1 MPAKREKRRDEMVDS
16 MRTINWF
23 NCLCEELGT
32 YKPREIQRI
41 LQPHIIENRDDV
53 KNNRYLEYSQG
64 MHVPY
69 PALVLCAEK
78 LVKGSSW
85 ELNHV
90 LWSVLRHE
98 TSVQGHATEWLH
110 QLVPIIVGLVFDSRH
125 DICLRGDRHFLGSL
139 ERRASMD
146 SLTALTVILRLN
158 HERGDYEQ
166 VWECAKSIFRVLLI
180 IGSDFNKRGISERV
194 FTLYRERV
202 FNLARFNGCRM
213 YLENCNYPGL
223 SGAFHELSE
232 HLRQRSSHARDR
244 KMASYYAMQILN
256 GQRIQ
261 SSQKF
266 FEPLIGPDLDIGPP
280 TLESIDRYR
289 QSIQEL
295 GLKENRDS

>member
-1 MPAKREKRRDEMVDS
+1 MPAKRKKRRDELVDPI
-16 MRTINWF
+16 RTINWF
-23 NCLCEELGT
+23 NCLCEKLGT

-41 LQPHIIENRDDV
+41 LQPHIIENRGEDI
-53 KNNRYLEYSQG
+53 KTNRYLEYSRG

-69 PALVLCAEK
+69 PALVQCAEK

-90 LWSVLRHE
+90 LWSVLRHK
-98 TSVQGHATEWLH
+98 TSVQAHAPEWLH
-110 QLVPIIVGLVFDSRH
+110 ELVPIIVGIVFDSRH

-166 VWECAKSIFRVLLI
+166 VWECAKSIFRVLMI
-180 IGSDFNKRGISERV
+180 IGNEFNQRGISAKI
-194 FTLYRERV
+194 FALYREQV
-202 FNLARFNGCRM
+202 FSLARFNGCRI
-213 YLENCNYPGL
+213 YLEHCNYPVV

-244 KMASYYAMQILN
+244 QLPRYYAMQILE
-256 GQRIQ
+256 GKRIQ
-261 SSQKF
+261 PSKKF
-266 FEPLIGPDLDIGPP
+266 FEPLVGPDLDMGPP
-280 TLESIDRYR
+280 TLQNLELYR
-289 QSIQEL
+289 QSLQAL
-295 GLKENRDS
+295 GLRDE